1 MLLASRKFP
10 VRAFVLLFLLSSIP
24 AFGDGWTFNKGRF
37 PKGKVTVLKLTT
49 GQKSFVDEV
58 GELRGQR
65 RFLDLVRRCHSDN
78 TKTPYVF
85 TLTRQ
90 QSIALKNEAGFS
102 PDRFAIFE
110 SYRGDRGVDLE
121 LNIINRFSEDEFEI
135 PHYLLTRNRVA
146 RDWEANTIGWRPNPL
161 AKATP
166 SSIKIGSCP

>member
-1 MLLASRKFP
+1 M
-10 VRAFVLLFLLSSIP
+10 LLFLLSSIP

-49 GQKSFVDEV
+49 GQKS
-58 GELRGQR
+58 
-65 RFLDLVRRCHSDN
+65 FLDLVRRCHSDN

-110 SYRGDRGVDLE
+110 SYRGDRG
-121 LNIINRFSEDEFEI
+121 I
-135 PHYLLTRNRVA
+135 
-146 RDWEANTIGWRPNPL
+146 
-161 AKATP
+161 
-166 SSIKIGSCP
+166 